1 MTEEIQPVEPTTA
14 AQNPDVPAELDTTNV
29 GENPPEG
36 SVTTDDDAAVKSSD
50 AEATLTSIEVQLPE
64 DSDESVTAIAGEYT
78 SELTKFLGENRDA
91 TPAQIAQFSVDF
103 QLAAA
108 GKEAEAIQTTI
119 AGWTEASKNDP
130 EFGGDMLNE
139 NLAVAQGAVDA
150 YVTQPLQDIL
160 HAEGLMQH
168 PEVIRTF
175 LKIGKDISDG
185 KVEPG
190 SAKVMPFD
198 PLKARYKA

>member
-1 MTEEIQPVEPTTA
+1 MVEETQETPTEAASAPV
-14 AQNPDVPAELDTTNV
+14 
-29 GENPPEG
+29 
-36 SVTTDDDAAVKSSD
+36 
-50 AEATLTSIEVQLPE
+50 EATLTPTEDQTSVATESTETSVDGEGEQSTEADAPEPMKITLPE
-64 DSDESVTAIAGEYT
+64 DVDESVTAIAGEYA

-103 QLAAA
+103 QLAAT

-139 NLAVAQGAVDA
+139 NLAIAQGAVDA
-150 YVTQPLQDIL
+150 YVTQPLQNIL

-198 PLKARYKA
+198 PLKARYK